1 MALLLLLLVIIII
14 SIIVIIIII
23 IRIDNSSGFMGIE
36 ISVNNNP
43 AQKKMWR
50 HATTTTTTT
59 IVALTRAKKFSCS
72 SSILASFQKKIS
84 LPFHCCTFP
93 RFYSTVPSECSS
105 SSTRDTGTTTSK
117 QQEENNETKF
127 NDTAS
132 SNGSK
137 QWIQFLKNKCK
148 AYSEL
153 MRLDKPIGTYLL
165 LFPCLWSLAFA
176 DQFSLVPDPR
186 LTLAFTV
193 GALIMRGAGCTV
205 NDLWDRKFDAMVER
219 TKNRPIA
226 SGRVSVPEALAFLTL
241 QLSAGAWIL
250 FSQFNAD
257 TIIACTASLLL
268 VVLYPLMK
276 RITHWPQAFL
286 GLTFNWG
293 ALVGYMAISGF
304 EYYNTS
310 VTIPLY
316 AAGICWTLVYDTLYA
331 HQDKVDDRKVGVKST
346 ALYFGD
352 GFRGKTIMAIFAF
365 LFGVI
370 MLIVGYYGAHY
381 DPRMQSS
388 YYLAVLLSTAH
399 LFYQIYS
406 VNLDNPAHCGQM
418 FRSNRFV
425 GIAILLGI
433 IASNLMKQMDA
444 IEFQKERAELIK
456 SGHDPN
462 LLPQDEEL
470 NRARAMYMQLQKDRE
485 LTIVERLKLVLHKLG
500 L

>member
-1 MALLLLLLVIIII
+1 MHAESLQTT
-14 SIIVIIIII
+14 S
-23 IRIDNSSGFMGIE
+23 
-36 ISVNNNP
+36 
-43 AQKKMWR
+43 KKMWR
-50 HATTTTTTT
+50 HATTSATTG
-59 IVALTRAKKFSCS
+59 IAAVRRAKRFSCS
-72 SSILASFQKKIS
+72 SSILTSFQKSS
-84 LPFHCCTFP
+84 LPFPCYTFT
-93 RFYSTVPSECSS
+93 RFYSAFPSES
-105 SSTRDTGTTTSK
+105 SSTSVPSSTSSNTTASASATTTSK
-117 QQEENNETKF
+117 QEEDNETLG
-127 NDTAS
+127 DIAS
-132 SNGSK
+132 SNKSK
-137 QWIQFLKNKCK
+137 TWIQFLKNKYK

-186 LTLAFTV
+186 LALAFTV

-226 SGRVSVPEALAFLTL
+226 SGRVSVPEAFAFLGL

-316 AAGICWTLVYDTLYA
+316 VAGICWTLVYDTLYA
-331 HQDKVDDRKVGVKST
+331 HQDKVDDRKVGIKST

-352 GFRGKTIMAIFAF
+352 GFRGKAIMAAFAF

-370 MLIVGYYGAHY
+370 MLMVGYYGAHY
-381 DPRMQSS
+381 DLRTQSS

-406 VNLDNPAHCGQM
+406 VKLDNPAHCGQM

-433 IASNLMKQMDA
+433 IASNLMKQMDV
-444 IEFQKERAELIK
+444 IEFQKEKVELIK
-456 SGHDPN
+456 KGHDPN

-470 NRARAMYMQLQKDRE
+470 NRARAMYIQLRKDRE
-485 LTIVERLKLVLHKLG
+485 LTITERLKLVLHKLG